1 MLELAWLIFVFPA
14 LGALINLFVGDRLG
28 ERGIHAVASASV
40 ILSFLVSAGLFFSL
54 SGLDEHHRAAT
65 VHLWDWITIGSFSAP
80 AALLIDPL
88 SVTMALVVTGVG
100 GLIHIYAGS
109 YMHGEQNYQR
119 FFVYMN
125 FFILAMLVLILSNNF
140 VGMFVGWEGV
150 GLASY
155 LLIGF
160 YFDRH
165 DSTYGHYAD
174 AGKKAFLVNRVGDFG
189 MMLAI
194 FLIWTGVGT
203 VVFEEVFAGAN
214 ALTTGAATAICL
226 LLLLAATGKSA
237 QLPLFVWLPDAM
249 AGPTPVS
256 ALIHAATMVTAGI
269 YMIART
275 HVLWELAPLAGNL
288 AAWVGGLTALMA
300 ASIALTQVDLKKIL
314 AYSTISQLGYM
325 MLAVGVGAYAFGIF
339 HLVTHAF
346 FKALLFLAAGNIMHG
361 LPGGELD
368 IRKMGN
374 LRAKMPATYRL
385 FLIGAVA
392 LAGFPF
398 TSGFFSKDGILLH
411 VSEHN
416 ILLYLIGLF
425 TAFLTAFYSFRAVFM
440 AFWGEARDQ
449 HIHENAH
456 ESPRM
461 MTAPLWILAAL
472 ALAGGLLNLPFL
484 LTMEHYLEAAVG
496 APSFH
501 PTVTLE
507 GVLLV
512 VSALVSVAGIALAYG
527 RYVQGAAADA
537 GRLLGQGKG
546 DPTPPAAGW
555 ATSVTRLFKPLE
567 PAARNKWYV
576 DEIYQAWIVSPLLA
590 LSQWFDEVVDQGVID
605 GAVNM
610 IGQANLA
617 VGAAFRKVHNGLV
630 PTYALSLYIGVVAMV
645 VYFIFSAA

>member
-1 MLELAWLIFVFPA
+1 MELAWLIFLFPV
-14 LGALINLFVGDRLG
+14 LGALINLFVGDKLG
-28 ERGIHAVASASV
+28 ERGIHIVASGAV
-40 ILSFLVSAGLFFSL
+40 LLSFLVSVGLFFGL
-54 SGLDEHHRAAT
+54 MGLDEHHRAET
-65 VHLWDWITIGSFSAP
+65 VHMWDWITIGSFHAP
-80 AALLIDPL
+80 AAMLLDPL

-100 GLIHIYAGS
+100 ALIHIYAGG

-119 FFVYMN
+119 FFVYLN

-165 DSTYGHYAD
+165 DDSYGHYAD
-174 AGKKAFLVNRVGDFG
+174 AGKKAFLVNRIGDFG

-194 FLIWTGVGT
+194 FLLWTAVGS
-203 VVFEEVFAGAN
+203 VVFEDVFAGAG
-214 ALTTGAATAICL
+214 ALTTGTATTICL

-269 YMIART
+269 YMVART

-288 AAWVGGLTALMA
+288 AAWVGALTALLA

-325 MLAVGVGAYAFGIF
+325 MLGVGVGAYAFAIF

-346 FKALLFLAAGNIMHG
+346 FKALLFLAAGNVMHG
-361 LPGGELD
+361 LPDGELD

-374 LRAKMPATYRL
+374 LRAKMPTTYRL
-385 FLIGAVA
+385 FLFGAAA
-392 LAGFPF
+392 LAGLPF
-398 TSGFFSKDGILLH
+398 LPGFFSKDGILLQ
-411 VSEHN
+411 VANHN

-425 TAFLTAFYSFRAVFM
+425 TALLTAFYIFRAVFM

-449 HIHENAH
+449 RIHDHAH
-456 ESPRM
+456 ESPTI

-472 ALAGGLLNLPFL
+472 ALVGGLLNLPFL

-496 APSFH
+496 VPPFH
-501 PTVTLE
+501 PTFTLE
-507 GVLLV
+507 LVLLV
-512 VSALVSVAGIALAYG
+512 VSALVAVAGVGLAYG
-527 RYVQGAAADA
+527 RYVQGARDA
-537 GRLLGQGKG
+537 EGVPRG
-546 DPTPPAAGW
+546 AGW
-555 ATSVTRLFKPLE
+555 ATGITRVFKPLE
-567 PAARNKWYV
+567 PIAANKWYV
-576 DEIYQAWIVSPLLA
+576 DEIYAALIVNPLLE
-590 LSQWFDEVVDQGVID
+590 LSRWFDRVVDQGVVD
-605 GAVNM
+605 GAVNLV
-610 IGQANLA
+610 GQVNLA
-617 VGAAFRKVHNGLV
+617 MGGALRKVHNGLV
-630 PTYALSLYIGVVAMV
+630 PTYALSLFVGVVALLLFLV
-645 VYFIFSAA
+645 FGF

>member
-1 MLELAWLIFVFPA
+1 MLELAWLILVFPA
-14 LGALINLFVGDRLG
+14 LGTLINLFFGDKLR
-28 ERGIHAVASASV
+28 ERGIHLIASSAVV
-40 ILSFLVSAGLFFSL
+40 LSFVVSLGLFFSL
-54 SGLDEHHRAAT
+54 SGLDEHHRTAT
-65 VHLWDWITIGSFSAP
+65 VHLWDWITIGSFHAP

-100 GLIHIYAGS
+100 TLIHIYAGG
-109 YMHGEQNYQR
+109 YMHGEENFQR
-119 FFVYMN
+119 FFIYLN
-125 FFILAMLVLILSNNF
+125 FFILAMLVLIHSNNF

-160 YFDRH
+160 YFDRQ
-165 DSTYGHYAD
+165 DESYGYYAD

-194 FLIWTGVGT
+194 FLIWTGVGS
-203 VVFEEVFAGAN
+203 VVFEEVLHGAG

-275 HVLWELAPLAGNL
+275 HFLWELAPMAGSL

-325 MLAVGVGAYAFGIF
+325 MLGVGVGAYAFAIF

-346 FKALLFLAAGNIMHG
+346 FKALLFLAAGNVMHG
-361 LPGGELD
+361 LPDDELD

-374 LRAKMPATYRL
+374 LRAKMPTTYRL
-385 FLIGAVA
+385 FLIGASA
-392 LAGFPF
+392 LAGLPLL
-398 TSGFFSKDGILLH
+398 SGFFSKDGILLH
-411 VSEHN
+411 VANHN

-425 TAFLTAFYSFRAVFM
+425 TALLTAFYSFRAVFM
-440 AFWGEARDQ
+440 AFWGEERDH
-449 HIHENAH
+449 HIHEHAH
-456 ESPRM
+456 ESPTV
-461 MTAPLWILAAL
+461 MTAPLWVLAVL
-472 ALAGGLLNLPFL
+472 TLFGGSLNLPFL

-496 APSFH
+496 APAFH
-501 PTVTLE
+501 PNFTMEL
-507 GVLLV
+507 VLLM
-512 VSALVSVAGIALAYG
+512 VSAVVAVAGVGLAYG
-527 RYVQGAAADA
+527 RYVKGSSTASGRFSA
-537 GRLLGQGKG
+537 GVARLVS
-546 DPTPPAAGW
+546 P
-555 ATSVTRLFKPLE
+555 FE
-567 PAARNKWYV
+567 PMARNKWFV
-576 DEIYQAWIVSPLLA
+576 DEIYAAWIVGPLLG
-590 LSQWFDEVVDQGVID
+590 LSNWFNQVVDQGVVD
-605 GAVNM
+605 GAVNLV
-610 IGQANLA
+610 GQANLTLG
-617 VGAAFRKVHNGLV
+617 GALRKVHNGLV
-630 PTYALSLYIGVVAMV
+630 PTYALSLFCGVVALLLWFV
-645 VYFIFSAA
+645 IGG

>member
-1 MLELAWLIFVFPA
+1 MLELAWLILVFPA
-14 LGALINLFVGDRLG
+14 LGTLINLFVGGRFG
-28 ERGIHAVASASV
+28 ERGIHAVASGAV
-40 ILSFLVSAGLFFSL
+40 ILSFLVSLGLFFGL
-54 SGLDEHHRAAT
+54 MGLDEHHRVLT
-65 VHLWDWITIGSFSAP
+65 VHLWDWITIGSFNAP

-100 GLIHIYAGS
+100 SLIHIYAGG
-109 YMHGEQNYQR
+109 YMQGEQRYQR
-119 FFVYMN
+119 FFVYLN
-125 FFILAMLVLILSNNF
+125 FFILAMLVLILSNNL

-165 DSTYGHYAD
+165 DTTYGHYAD

-194 FLIWTGVGT
+194 FLLWTGVGS
-203 VVFEEVFAGAN
+203 VVFEEIFARSD
-214 ALTTGAATAICL
+214 ALTTGAATTICL

-275 HVLWELAPLAGNL
+275 HVLWELAPIAGDL
-288 AAWVGGLTALMA
+288 AAWVGGLTALLA

-325 MLAVGVGAYAFGIF
+325 MLGVGVGAYAFGIF

-346 FKALLFLAAGNIMHG
+346 FKALLFLAAGNVMHG
-361 LPGGELD
+361 LPGGVLD

-374 LRAKMPATYRL
+374 LRAKMPATHWL
-385 FLIGAVA
+385 FVIGAAA
-392 LAGFPF
+392 LAGLPL

-411 VSEHN
+411 ASSHN

-425 TAFLTAFYSFRAVFM
+425 TALLTAFYSFRAVFM

-449 HIHENAH
+449 RIHAHAH
-456 ESPRM
+456 ESPTM
-461 MTAPLWILAAL
+461 MTAPLWILAVL
-472 ALAGGLLNLPFL
+472 ALAGGFLNLPFL
-484 LTMEHYLEAAVG
+484 LTLEHYLEPAVG
-496 APSFH
+496 SPSFH
-501 PTVTLE
+501 PTVALE
-507 GVLLV
+507 SVLLAVSAV
-512 VSALVSVAGIALAYG
+512 VSVVGIALAYG
-527 RYVQGAAADA
+527 RYVQGTASDPRQ
-537 GRLLGQGKG
+537 GRG
-546 DPTPPAAGW
+546 AGW
-555 ATSVTRLFKPLE
+555 ATSVTKLFKPLE
-567 PAARNKWYV
+567 PAAQSRWYV
-576 DEIYQAWIVSPLLA
+576 DEIYSALIVSPLLA
-590 LSQWFDEVVDQGVID
+590 LSQWFDRVIDQGIVD
-605 GAVNM
+605 GAVNL

-617 VGAAFRKVHNGLV
+617 VGNALRKVHNGLV
-630 PTYALSLYIGVVAMV
+630 PTYALSLFVGVVAMV
-645 VYFIFSAA
+645 LYFVFV